1 MMTKGTSAHFYNLIV
16 ALLMLSAL
24 LVLPAQSQA
33 MTVTELDFT
42 NGSVALLRN
51 GNQILSSNFNANGQ
65 IVMGQFQPLPN
76 IIPDI
81 LLGSPPIQYTFSL
94 FTSGPNPVPTG
105 STSGSTL
112 TADLNAL
119 GAKLTGPFISASGL
133 MMNIGGNATGTFNET
148 TNAFTGLTWTH
159 ALTGVTGLPSTWG
172 TPSSLALRFTLN
184 GAAQIAAV
192 PLPGAALLFM
202 SGLSSLALM
211 RKRVAA

>member
-1 MMTKGTSAHFYNLIV
+1 MTKRVLAFGYHNLIV

-42 NGSVALLRN
+42 NGSVALLKN
-51 GNQILSSNFNANGQ
+51 GNPLLSSNFTTNGQ
-65 IVMGQFQPLPN
+65 IVMGQYQPLPN
-76 IIPDI
+76 IIPPVA
-81 LLGSPPIQYTFSL
+81 LGPYTFSL
-94 FTSGPNPVPTG
+94 FTSGPNPAPSSSTIG
-105 STSGSTL
+105 STI
-112 TADLNAL
+112 TADLTAL

-172 TPSSLALRFTLN
+172 SPSSLALRFTLN
-184 GAAQIAAV
+184 GAAQLAAV
-192 PLPGAALLFM
+192 PLPGAAPLFL
-202 SGLSSLALM
+202 SGLSGLALA
-211 RKRVAA
+211 RKRLAA

>member
-1 MMTKGTSAHFYNLIV
+1 MVGSVIV

-51 GNQILSSNFNANGQ
+51 GNPLLSSNFTTNGQ
-65 IVMGQFQPLPN
+65 IVMGQYQPLPN

-81 LLGSPPIQYTFSL
+81 LLGSPPLQYTFSL

-105 STSGSTL
+105 GTSGSTI

-119 GAKLTGPFISASGL
+119 GAKLTGPLTSPSGL
-133 MMNIGGNATGTFNET
+133 MMNIGANATGTFDET

-159 ALTGVTGLPSTWG
+159 VLTGVTGLPSTWG
-172 TPSSLALRFTLN
+172 SPSSLALRFTLN

-192 PLPGAALLFM
+192 PLPGAALLFL
-202 SGLSSLALM
+202 SGLSGLALL
-211 RKRVAA
+211 RQRVAA